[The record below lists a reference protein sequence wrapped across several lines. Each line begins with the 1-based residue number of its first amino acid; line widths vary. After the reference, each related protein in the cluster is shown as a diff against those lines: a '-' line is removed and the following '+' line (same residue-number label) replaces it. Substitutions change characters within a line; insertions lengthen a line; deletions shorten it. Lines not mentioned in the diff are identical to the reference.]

1 MCNLG
6 LQQFKCMIKNI
17 LLLSLVS
24 FTILGCNKGFEQI
37 ETNFSDDMN
46 DLSGWEIEQIPSIIG
61 ADTSFIGKVETLN
74 GLMNIEIERGTVI
87 AKKQLP
93 ASPKGALRKIQM
105 KINVETNTL
114 NAQSNNELIVHY
126 RGQRISYT
134 MKDYMKNKDLVY
146 DYSFGKKIPR
156 TILSEPMNIKHFD
169 TIPNNE
175 IIFMLTGKGSKKDSL
190 ATRLAIDKI
199 EFKAW

>member
-1 MCNLG
+1 
-6 LQQFKCMIKNI
+6 MIKNF
-17 LLLSLVS
+17 LFLSLVS
-24 FTILGCNKGFEQI
+24 FTMLACNKGFEQK
-37 ETNFSDDMN
+37 ETNFLDEMN
-46 DLSGWEIEQIPSIIG
+46 DISGWEIEQIPSIIG
-61 ADTSFIGKVETLN
+61 TDTSFIGKVETLN
-74 GLMNIEIERGTVI
+74 GLINIEIKRGTIIV
-87 AKKQLP
+87 KKQLP

-105 KINVETNTL
+105 KINVETNSL
-114 NAQSNNELIVHY
+114 NAQSKNELIVHY

-134 MKDYMKNKDLVY
+134 LKDYMKNKELIY

-156 TILSEPMNIKHFD
+156 SILSEPMSIQHFD

-175 IIFMLTGKGSKKDSL
+175 IIFMLTGIGAKKDSL

>member
-1 MCNLG
+1 
-6 LQQFKCMIKNI
+6 MIKNI
-17 LLLSLVS
+17 LLIGLLSLL
-24 FTILGCNKGFEQI
+24 ILACNKGFEQK
-37 ETNFSDDMN
+37 ETNFSDEMN

-134 MKDYMKNKDLVY
+134 LKDYMKNKELVY

-156 TILSEPMNIKHFD
+156 TILSEPMYIQHFD

-175 IIFMLTGKGSKKDSL
+175 IIFMLTGRGAKKDSL